1 MSEIVWELSEQSDEQ
16 TINQLS
22 QKLNISRTLTRI
34 LANRGLTDRQ
44 KINEFLNPSLDKLYN
59 PLLMKDMD
67 KAILRINSA
76 LKNREK
82 ILVYGDYDVD
92 GITGTSIVVSGL
104 KELGGSVSYYIPNR
118 DEGYGLNTTGINQAK
133 QNGIKLIITVDC
145 GISSCE
151 EVEHAKALGIETI
164 ITDHHEPPADLPKAV
179 ALVNPKRKDG
189 EYPYKELAG
198 AGVAFK
204 LITALYI
211 SNGIP
216 SKARNHL
223 DLAAL
228 GTIADV
234 VPLMDENRILV
245 KHGLQMINKYMR
257 PGIKAVLSRSG
268 FDIKKNIN
276 AEHAAFIISPR
287 LNALGRLRDAG
298 PGVELLITEDN
309 TKTEQLAD
317 QIEMLN
323 RERQKIESKIT
334 EDARCI
340 INNSDLKSDK
350 IIVVSHED
358 WHPGVIGIAASRI
371 AEEYHKPTV
380 LITIAQGKGRG
391 SARSIPGFN
400 IFEALGKCSCLLKK
414 YGGHEM
420 AAGFEIDPPII
431 NDFKRILNHHAL
443 KIPQSVWLPKIKLD
457 AYINSDEINLKLASE
472 IEKLEPFGAGN
483 PQPIFATNN
492 MMITGYKWVGKS
504 EDHLKVKLSSN
515 GKSYDAIGFRF
526 DNKKEIKAGAC
537 ADVVY
542 ALNINQWNGYQNIQ
556 MVLKQL
562 RVVSKHEYEFKNVL
576 RLIYKCLRRFSANK
590 ENIEVKSDDLAVHIN
605 QRFGI
610 SLTTETIDLCL
621 NIFEEMKLITKNSGS
636 SLSLISIKESK
647 GIKVD
652 LCKSKI
658 YRNLLKTKL
667 KAETGG
673 R

>member
-234 VPLMDENRILV
+234 VPLMDE
-245 KHGLQMINKYMR
+245 KPDFGKTW
-257 PGIKAVLSRSG
+257 
-268 FDIKKNIN
+268 
-276 AEHAAFIISPR
+276 
-287 LNALGRLRDAG
+287 
-298 PGVELLITEDN
+298 ITN
-309 TKTEQLAD
+309 
-317 QIEMLN
+317 
-323 RERQKIESKIT
+323 
-334 EDARCI
+334 
-340 INNSDLKSDK
+340 DK
-350 IIVVSHED
+350 
-358 WHPGVIGIAASRI
+358 
-371 AEEYHKPTV
+371 
-380 LITIAQGKGRG
+380 
-391 SARSIPGFN
+391 
-400 IFEALGKCSCLLKK
+400 
-414 YGGHEM
+414 
-420 AAGFEIDPPII
+420 
-431 NDFKRILNHHAL
+431 
-443 KIPQSVWLPKIKLD
+443 
-457 AYINSDEINLKLASE
+457 
-472 IEKLEPFGAGN
+472 
-483 PQPIFATNN
+483 
-492 MMITGYKWVGKS
+492 
-504 EDHLKVKLSSN
+504 
-515 GKSYDAIGFRF
+515 
-526 DNKKEIKAGAC
+526 
-537 ADVVY
+537 
-542 ALNINQWNGYQNIQ
+542 
-556 MVLKQL
+556 
-562 RVVSKHEYEFKNVL
+562 
-576 RLIYKCLRRFSANK
+576 
-590 ENIEVKSDDLAVHIN
+590 
-605 QRFGI
+605 
-610 SLTTETIDLCL
+610 
-621 NIFEEMKLITKNSGS
+621 
-636 SLSLISIKESK
+636 
-647 GIKVD
+647 
-652 LCKSKI
+652 
-658 YRNLLKTKL
+658 
-667 KAETGG
+667 
-673 R
+673 